1 MHFQKIKNKN
11 TRGDRVMTFE
21 DITIR
26 QSGNRY
32 ELFHSLGFRVMVV
45 DTISDGQFFV
55 DAKVLSTIAKGL
67 SLRWKQTQ
75 PSKENKLASM
85 GYSGMNVIQTGIN
98 EYAIYLPN
106 GQQIAWLMTP
116 PDRNYIDDDKLIK
129 IICKC
134 LSLRYGIK

>member
-1 MHFQKIKNKN
+1 MK
-11 TRGDRVMTFE
+11 RGDRMTFD

-45 DTISDGQFFV
+45 DMVNDQQYFL
-55 DAKVLSTIAKGL
+55 DMKVLNSVAKGL

-75 PSKENKLASM
+75 PSKESKLNSL
-85 GYSGMNVIQTGIN
+85 GYSNMNVVQTGIS

-106 GQQIAWLMTP
+106 NQQIAGLLTP
-116 PDRNYIDDDKLIK
+116 PDNNYLDDDKLLK

>member
-1 MHFQKIKNKN
+1 
-11 TRGDRVMTFE
+11 MTFD

-45 DTISDGQFFV
+45 DMVNDQQYFL
-55 DAKVLSTIAKGL
+55 DMKVLNSIAKGF

-75 PSKENKLASM
+75 PSKENKLASL
-85 GYSGMNVIQTGIN
+85 GYSNMNVVQTGIS

-106 GQQIAWLMTP
+106 NQQIAWLLTP
-116 PDRNYIDDDKLIK
+116 PDNNYLDDDKLLK
-129 IICKC
+129 ITCKC

>member
-1 MHFQKIKNKN
+1 
-11 TRGDRVMTFE
+11 MTFD

-32 ELFHSLGFRVMVV
+32 ELFHSLGYRVMVV
-45 DTISDGQFFV
+45 DMPMDQQYFL
-55 DAKVLSTIAKGL
+55 DMKVLSTIAKGM
-67 SLRWKQTQ
+67 SMRWKQTQ
-75 PSKENKLASM
+75 PSKESKLNSF
-85 GYSGMNVIQTGIN
+85 GYSGMNVIQTGIS

-106 GQQIAWLMTP
+106 NQQIAWLMTP
-116 PDRNYIDDDKLIK
+116 PDQNYIDDDKLIK

>member
-1 MHFQKIKNKN
+1 MKW
-11 TRGDRVMTFE
+11 GEEMTFD

-32 ELFHSLGFRVMVV
+32 ELFHSLGYRVMVV
-45 DTISDGQFFV
+45 DMPMDQQYFL
-55 DAKVLSTIAKGL
+55 DMKVLSTIAKGM
-67 SLRWKQTQ
+67 SMRWKQTQ
-75 PSKENKLASM
+75 PSKESKLNSL
-85 GYSGMNVIQTGIN
+85 GYSNMNVVQVGIS

-106 GQQIAWLMTP
+106 NQQIAWLMTP
-116 PDRNYIDDDKLIK
+116 PDQNYIDDDKLIK

>member
-1 MHFQKIKNKN
+1 MKW
-11 TRGDRVMTFE
+11 GDRMTFD

-32 ELFHSLGFRVMVV
+32 ELFHSLGYRVMVV
-45 DTISDGQFFV
+45 DMVNDFQYFL
-55 DAKVLSTIAKGL
+55 DMKVLNSIAQGI
-67 SLRWKQTQ
+67 SRRWKQTQ
-75 PSKENKLASM
+75 PSKESKLNSM
-85 GYSGMNVIQTGIN
+85 GYSNMKVVQTGIS

-106 GQQIAWLMTP
+106 NQQIGWLMTP
-116 PDRNYIDDDKLIK
+116 PDNNYIDDDKLLK

>member
-1 MHFQKIKNKN
+1 MK
-11 TRGDRVMTFE
+11 RGDRMTFD

-45 DTISDGQFFV
+45 DMVNDQQYFL
-55 DAKVLSTIAKGL
+55 DMKVLNSVAKGL

-75 PSKENKLASM
+75 PSKENKLASL
-85 GYSGMNVIQTGIN
+85 GYSNMNVVQVGIS

-106 GQQIAWLMTP
+106 NQQIAWLMTP
-116 PDRNYIDDDKLIK
+116 PDQNYIDDDKLLK